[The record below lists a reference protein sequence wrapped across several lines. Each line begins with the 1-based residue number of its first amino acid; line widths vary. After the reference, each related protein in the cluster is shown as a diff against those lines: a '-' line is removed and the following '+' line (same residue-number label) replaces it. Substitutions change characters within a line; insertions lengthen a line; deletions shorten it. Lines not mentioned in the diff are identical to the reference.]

1 MKKMEDKANLTW
13 WDFIIHQKEIKQ
25 EMENDSRLLDENQ
38 MYLGKLETTIQQKNA
53 IISSLEEE
61 YKNLKDL
68 YALKDIDLCRVN
80 QQLSKTNKRLE
91 KAQKTLDKQRKTI
104 NELNVSIINK
114 NEEIDIL
121 NDRLEYCRNHRR
133 APDLEEIK
141 AYELNKKEVLKKI
154 REKK

>member
-1 MKKMEDKANLTW
+1 MRKMEDKANLTW

-38 MYLGKLETTIQQKNA
+38 LYLSKLETTIQQKNA
-53 IISSLEEE
+53 KISLLEDD
-61 YKNLKDL
+61 YKKIKDL

-80 QQLSKTNKRLE
+80 QQLNKTNKQLE
-91 KAQKTLDKQRKTI
+91 KARKTLDKQRKTI
-104 NELNVSIINK
+104 NELNVSLSNK
-114 NEEIDIL
+114 NEEIEVL
-121 NDRLEYCRNHRR
+121 NDRLEYCRSHRR